1 LTGFRPIL
9 KLKQGIVLFRKFTG
23 VGTSLVVDWV
33 FQTKNLHFKIREKE
47 GL

>member
-9 KLKQGIVLFRKFTG
+9 NLKQGIVLFGKLTG
-23 VGTSLVVDWV
+23 VGISLAVDWV

>member
-1 LTGFRPIL
+1 LTGFKPIL
-9 KLKQGIVLFRKFTG
+9 KFKQGIVLFKELTG
-23 VGTSLVVDWV
+23 VGISLVVDWV